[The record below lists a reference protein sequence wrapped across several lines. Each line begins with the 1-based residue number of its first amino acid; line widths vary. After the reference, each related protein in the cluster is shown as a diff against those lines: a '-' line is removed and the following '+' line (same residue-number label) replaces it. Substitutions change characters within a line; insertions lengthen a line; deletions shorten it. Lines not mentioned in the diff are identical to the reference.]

1 LRGARAHTES
11 RSDSSTTFKNL
22 DAIIM
27 SGVVINA
34 ETFGKR
40 IKKLY
45 DGWRV
50 RYGRS

>member
-1 LRGARAHTES
+1 
-11 RSDSSTTFKNL
+11 
-22 DAIIM
+22 M

-50 RYGRS
+50 RHRPSYTLAASRARER